1 MPNGKNYEEE
11 DEYIKFNNLSG
22 CKGTITWVSFV
33 LIAIILLAVGVECC

>member
-1 MPNGKNYEEE
+1 MPNGKQDYEE
-11 DEYIKFNNLSG
+11 DEYIEFNDLSG